1 MAVAEGHG
9 IQTVKALSHGPDV
22 GQKGGDAPVSYSI
35 RKPSVSIQQTEPV
48 LSRETIRW
56 GFVFDHGGDLKA
68 HGRLPAVDAAH
79 GQYLA
84 VHAAGHL
91 RGQK

>member
-1 MAVAEGHG
+1 MARRWAERRGCPG
-9 IQTVKALSHGPDV
+9 IVQHPETV
-22 GQKGGDAPVSYSI
+22 
-35 RKPSVSIQQTEPV
+35 RFNQQTEPV

-56 GFVFDHGGDLKA
+56 GFVFNPGGDLKA